1 MIETNL
7 PVLLLKELILLPFN
21 EIRIEIS
28 KEEDKKVLNI
38 SEQNHE
44 NYILCVNVPDF
55 VEEKPSIRHLPKI
68 AILAKIKSKIELPNG
83 LVRLVLI
90 GIDRVEVLNYVED
103 NDNNLYSYV
112 VSTKE
117 YDFDEMEATALKRI
131 LLKDLNEYI
140 EISPYISNNVLGRIN
155 GINNIGRLSDII
167 AFELPIDYHDKLKY
181 IEMTNP
187 MNRLKLTIEDLHKEI
202 ETVKIEDEIETT
214 LKSKIDIEQR
224 NYILREKIRLIKEE
238 LEEDNLK
245 ENDIKEIKQKLLSLQ
260 APEKIKERIQK
271 EIEKYEMLSD
281 NSPEVGIIRNYI
293 ECLMSLPWEISTED
307 NKDISKIKSVLDN
320 SHYGLNEIK
329 ERIIEYIAT
338 KDICDKDQ
346 SIICFVGP
354 PGVGKTTMAKSIANA
369 LNKNFV
375 KISVGGLDDVS
386 EIIGHRK
393 TYIGSY
399 PGKIIQGLKKVKSNN
414 PVFLIDEIDKMNS
427 NNKSNPIASLLDIL
441 DKEQNNRFVDN
452 YIEEEFDLSKVM
464 FILTANDLSSIPTEI
479 KDRLE
484 IIELNSY
491 TIEEKESIA
500 EEYIIPSLNKEYN
513 LNLTFSDKVVKEI
526 IIYYTKEAGIRELNR
541 CITNIY
547 RKHITYSYDGNE
559 IEDIKKYL
567 GNYKYKYLYNNKCAK
582 PGIVNTLAY
591 TPYGGLVLKT
601 TSVYYKG
608 NGNIEITG
616 QIGNVMK
623 ESTTIALSYIKENS
637 EIFNIDYSLF
647 TNDFHI
653 HFEEGS
659 IPKDGPSAGVSI
671 VTSLISTLKKMT
683 IPNTVSMTGEITLRG
698 KILPVG
704 GLKEKLIT
712 ATISNIKT
720 VYVPL
725 DNKEEVMEIDK
736 SITSKLKIKYVDD
749 YIEIYNDLFQE
760 K

>member
-260 APEKIKERIQK
+260 APEKIKERILK

-293 ECLMSLPWEISTED
+293 ECLMSLPWGISTED
-307 NKDISKIKSVLDN
+307 NKDISKIKNVLDN

-369 LNKNFV
+369 LNKKFV

-513 LNLTFSDKVVKEI
+513 LNLTFSDKVIKEI

>member
-307 NKDISKIKSVLDN
+307 NKDISKIKNVLDN

-369 LNKNFV
+369 LNKKFV

-513 LNLTFSDKVVKEI
+513 LNLTFSDKVIKEI

-671 VTSLISTLKKMT
+671 VTSLISALKKMT

>member
-369 LNKNFV
+369 LNKKFV

-513 LNLTFSDKVVKEI
+513 LNLTFSDKVIKEI

-725 DNKEEVMEIDK
+725 DNKGEVMEIDK

>member
-513 LNLTFSDKVVKEI
+513 LNLTFSDKVIKEI

-683 IPNTVSMTGEITLRG
+683 IPNTISMTGEITLRG

>member
-307 NKDISKIKSVLDN
+307 NKDISKIKNVLDN

-369 LNKNFV
+369 LNKKFV

>member
-28 KEEDKKVLNI
+28 KGEDKKVLNI

-307 NKDISKIKSVLDN
+307 NKDISKIKNVLDN

-513 LNLTFSDKVVKEI
+513 LNLTFSDKVIKEI

-608 NGNIEITG
+608 NSNIEITG

-749 YIEIYNDLFQE
+749 YMEIYNDLFQE

>member
-320 SHYGLNEIK
+320 SHYGLKEIK

-513 LNLTFSDKVVKEI
+513 LNLIFSDKVIKEI

>member
-369 LNKNFV
+369 LNKKFV

-464 FILTANDLSSIPTEI
+464 FILTANDLSSIPTVI

-513 LNLTFSDKVVKEI
+513 LNLIFSDKVIKEI

>member
-28 KEEDKKVLNI
+28 KGEDKKVLNI

-307 NKDISKIKSVLDN
+307 NKDISKIKNVLDN

-513 LNLTFSDKVVKEI
+513 LNLTFSDKVIKEI

-683 IPNTVSMTGEITLRG
+683 IPNTISMTGEITLRG

>member
-28 KEEDKKVLNI
+28 KGEDKKVLNI

-320 SHYGLNEIK
+320 SHYGLKEIK

-513 LNLTFSDKVVKEI
+513 LNLKFSDKVIKEI

-647 TNDFHI
+647 TNNFHI

>member
-28 KEEDKKVLNI
+28 KGEDKKVLNI

-513 LNLTFSDKVVKEI
+513 LNLTFSDKVIKEI

-683 IPNTVSMTGEITLRG
+683 IPNTISMTGEITLRG

>member
-28 KEEDKKVLNI
+28 KGEDKKVLNI

-307 NKDISKIKSVLDN
+307 NKDISKIKNVLDN

-513 LNLTFSDKVVKEI
+513 LNLKFSDKVIKEI

>member
-28 KEEDKKVLNI
+28 KGEDKKVLNI

-369 LNKNFV
+369 LNKKFV

-513 LNLTFSDKVVKEI
+513 LNLTFSDKVIKEI

-725 DNKEEVMEIDK
+725 DNKGEVMEIDK

>member
-214 LKSKIDIEQR
+214 LKSKIEREQR

-281 NSPEVGIIRNYI
+281 NSPEVGIFRNYI

-369 LNKNFV
+369 LNKKFV

-513 LNLTFSDKVVKEI
+513 LNLKFSDKVIKEI

>member
-55 VEEKPSIRHLPKI
+55 VEEKPNIRHLPKI

-307 NKDISKIKSVLDN
+307 NKDISKIKDVLDN

-338 KDICDKDQ
+338 KDIYDKDQ

-369 LNKNFV
+369 VNKKFV
-375 KISVGGLDDVS
+375 KISVGGLNDVS

-513 LNLTFSDKVVKEI
+513 LNLTLSDKVIKEI

-541 CITNIY
+541 CIINIY

-683 IPNTVSMTGEITLRG
+683 IPNTISMTGEITLRG

>member
-28 KEEDKKVLNI
+28 KGEDKKVLNI

-513 LNLTFSDKVVKEI
+513 LNLTFSDKVIKEI

>member
-28 KEEDKKVLNI
+28 KGEDKKVLNI

-307 NKDISKIKSVLDN
+307 NKDISKIKNALDN

-513 LNLTFSDKVVKEI
+513 LNLTFSDKVIKEI

-647 TNDFHI
+647 TNNFHI

>member
-1 MIETNL
+1 MGDYKINIVNLNVTN
-7 PVLLLKELILLPFN
+7 
-21 EIRIEIS
+21 
-28 KEEDKKVLNI
+28 
-38 SEQNHE
+38 
-44 NYILCVNVPDF
+44 
-55 VEEKPSIRHLPKI
+55 
-68 AILAKIKSKIELPNG
+68 
-83 LVRLVLI
+83 
-90 GIDRVEVLNYVED
+90 NYVELTAELEGD
-103 NDNNLYSYV
+103 RELYYPRISACFYGENDN
-112 VSTKE
+112 
-117 YDFDEMEATALKRI
+117 RI
-131 LLKDLNEYI
+131 L
-140 EISPYISNNVLGRIN
+140 
-155 GINNIGRLSDII
+155 
-167 AFELPIDYHDKLKY
+167 
-181 IEMTNP
+181 P
-187 MNRLKLTIEDLHKEI
+187 MD
-202 ETVKIEDEIETT
+202 
-214 LKSKIDIEQR
+214 LKSCNKNKAIAIGIFDTPFLFY
-224 NYILREKIRLIKEE
+224 NNSK
-238 LEEDNLK
+238 
-245 ENDIKEIKQKLLSLQ
+245 
-260 APEKIKERIQK
+260 IQK

-307 NKDISKIKSVLDN
+307 NKDISKKKNVLDN

-369 LNKNFV
+369 LNKKFV

-513 LNLTFSDKVVKEI
+513 LNLTFSDKVIKEI

-567 GNYKYKYLYNNKCAK
+567 GNYKYKYLYNNKFM
-582 PGIVNTLAY
+582 L
-591 TPYGGLVLKT
+591 
-601 TSVYYKG
+601 
-608 NGNIEITG
+608 
-616 QIGNVMK
+616 
-623 ESTTIALSYIKENS
+623 
-637 EIFNIDYSLF
+637 
-647 TNDFHI
+647 
-653 HFEEGS
+653 
-659 IPKDGPSAGVSI
+659 
-671 VTSLISTLKKMT
+671 
-683 IPNTVSMTGEITLRG
+683 
-698 KILPVG
+698 
-704 GLKEKLIT
+704 
-712 ATISNIKT
+712 
-720 VYVPL
+720 
-725 DNKEEVMEIDK
+725 
-736 SITSKLKIKYVDD
+736 
-749 YIEIYNDLFQE
+749 
-760 K
+760 

>member
-28 KEEDKKVLNI
+28 KGEDKKVLNI

-68 AILAKIKSKIELPNG
+68 AILAKMKSKIELPNG

-307 NKDISKIKSVLDN
+307 NKDISKIKNVLDN

-513 LNLTFSDKVVKEI
+513 LNLTFSDKVIKEI

-647 TNDFHI
+647 TNNFHI

>member
-28 KEEDKKVLNI
+28 KGEDKKVLNI

-513 LNLTFSDKVVKEI
+513 LNLTFSDKVIKEI
-526 IIYYTKEAGIRELNR
+526 ITYYTKEAGIRELNR

>member
-28 KEEDKKVLNI
+28 KGEDKKVLNI

-271 EIEKYEMLSD
+271 EIEKYEMISD

-307 NKDISKIKSVLDN
+307 NKDISKIKNVLDN

-513 LNLTFSDKVVKEI
+513 LNLTFSDKVIKEI

-647 TNDFHI
+647 TNNFHI

>member
-369 LNKNFV
+369 LNKKFV

-513 LNLTFSDKVVKEI
+513 LNLKFSDKVIKEI

-647 TNDFHI
+647 TNNFHI

>member
-167 AFELPIDYHDKLKY
+167 AFELPIDYHDKLRY

-307 NKDISKIKSVLDN
+307 NKDISKIKNVLDN

-513 LNLTFSDKVVKEI
+513 LNLTFSDKVIKEI

>member
-28 KEEDKKVLNI
+28 KGEDKKVLNI

-245 ENDIKEIKQKLLSLQ
+245 ENDVNEIKQKLLSLQ

-307 NKDISKIKSVLDN
+307 NKDISKIKNVLDN

-513 LNLTFSDKVVKEI
+513 LNLTFSDKVIKEI

-647 TNDFHI
+647 TNNFHI

-749 YIEIYNDLFQE
+749 YMEIYNDLFQE

>member
-28 KEEDKKVLNI
+28 KGEDKKVLNI

-369 LNKNFV
+369 LNKKFV

-513 LNLTFSDKVVKEI
+513 LNLTFSDKVIKEI

>member
-28 KEEDKKVLNI
+28 KGEDKKVLNI

-393 TYIGSY
+393 TYIGPY

-513 LNLTFSDKVVKEI
+513 LNLTFSDKVIKEI

>member
-28 KEEDKKVLNI
+28 KGEDKKVLNI

-307 NKDISKIKSVLDN
+307 NKDISKIKNVLDN

-484 IIELNSY
+484 VIELNSY

-513 LNLTFSDKVVKEI
+513 LNLTFSDKVIKEI

-647 TNDFHI
+647 TNNFHI

>member
-369 LNKNFV
+369 LNKKFV

-559 IEDIKKYL
+559 IEDIKKYF

-647 TNDFHI
+647 TNNFHI

-749 YIEIYNDLFQE
+749 YVEIYNDLFQE

>member
-28 KEEDKKVLNI
+28 KGEDKKVLNI

-281 NSPEVGIIRNYI
+281 NSPEVGIIRNHI

-307 NKDISKIKSVLDN
+307 NKDISKIKNVLDN

-513 LNLTFSDKVVKEI
+513 LNLTFSDKVIKEI

-647 TNDFHI
+647 TNNFHI

-749 YIEIYNDLFQE
+749 YMEIYNDLFQE

>member
-28 KEEDKKVLNI
+28 KGEDKKVLNI

-307 NKDISKIKSVLDN
+307 NKDISKIKNVLDN

-369 LNKNFV
+369 LNKKFV

-513 LNLTFSDKVVKEI
+513 LNLTFSDKVIKEI

-749 YIEIYNDLFQE
+749 YIEIYNDLF
-760 K
+760 

>member
-28 KEEDKKVLNI
+28 KGEDKKVLNI

-307 NKDISKIKSVLDN
+307 NKDISKIKNVLDN

-513 LNLTFSDKVVKEI
+513 LNLTFSDKVIKEI

-671 VTSLISTLKKMT
+671 VTSLISALKKMT

>member
-28 KEEDKKVLNI
+28 KGEDKKVLNI

-307 NKDISKIKSVLDN
+307 NKDISKIKNVLDN

-513 LNLTFSDKVVKEI
+513 LNLTFSDKVIKEI

-541 CITNIY
+541 CITIIY

>member
-293 ECLMSLPWEISTED
+293 ECLMSLPWELSTED

-369 LNKNFV
+369 LNKKFV

-513 LNLTFSDKVVKEI
+513 LNLTFSDKVIKEI

-647 TNDFHI
+647 TNNFHI

>member
-28 KEEDKKVLNI
+28 KGEDKKVLNI

-245 ENDIKEIKQKLLSLQ
+245 ENDIKEIKQKLLSIQ

-307 NKDISKIKSVLDN
+307 NKDISKIKNVLDN

-513 LNLTFSDKVVKEI
+513 LNLTFSDKVIKEI

-647 TNDFHI
+647 TNNFHI

-749 YIEIYNDLFQE
+749 YMEIYNDLFQE

>member
-369 LNKNFV
+369 LNKKFV

-464 FILTANDLSSIPTEI
+464 FILTANDLSFIPTEI

-513 LNLTFSDKVVKEI
+513 LNLTFSDKVIKEI

>member
-320 SHYGLNEIK
+320 SHYGLKEIK

-369 LNKNFV
+369 LNKKFV

-513 LNLTFSDKVVKEI
+513 LNLKFSDKVIKEI

-725 DNKEEVMEIDK
+725 DNKGEVMEIDK

>member
-28 KEEDKKVLNI
+28 KGEDKKVLNI

-307 NKDISKIKSVLDN
+307 NKDISKIKNVLDN

-399 PGKIIQGLKKVKSNN
+399 PGKIIQELKKVKSNN

-513 LNLTFSDKVVKEI
+513 LNLTFSDKVIKEI

-647 TNDFHI
+647 TNNFHI

-749 YIEIYNDLFQE
+749 YMEIYNDLFQE

>member
-369 LNKNFV
+369 LNKKFV

-513 LNLTFSDKVVKEI
+513 LNLTFSDKVIKEI

-647 TNDFHI
+647 TNNFHI

>member
-28 KEEDKKVLNI
+28 KGEDKKVLNI

-224 NYILREKIRLIKEE
+224 NYILR
-238 LEEDNLK
+238 
-245 ENDIKEIKQKLLSLQ
+245 
-260 APEKIKERIQK
+260 EKIKERIQK

-513 LNLTFSDKVVKEI
+513 LNLTFSDKVIKEI

-683 IPNTVSMTGEITLRG
+683 IPNTISMTGEITLRG

>member
-28 KEEDKKVLNI
+28 KGEDKKVLNI

-307 NKDISKIKSVLDN
+307 NKDIAKIKNVLDN

-513 LNLTFSDKVVKEI
+513 LNLTFSDKVIKEI

-698 KILPVG
+698 KVLPVG